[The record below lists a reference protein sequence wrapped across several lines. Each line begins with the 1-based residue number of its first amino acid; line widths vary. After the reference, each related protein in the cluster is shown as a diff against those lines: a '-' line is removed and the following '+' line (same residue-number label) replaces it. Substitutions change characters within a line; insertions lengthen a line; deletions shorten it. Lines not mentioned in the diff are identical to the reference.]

1 MAQSQVQRP
10 IDFSQSAFFTA
21 INSMAGWL
29 REQLAW
35 EAPPSV
41 QTQHQHH
48 KHNHNHKHAHNHGV
62 QDAYLLRNRELP
74 SVFTSQDCRNA
85 LEYWGRRCAVCER
98 PRGLWHTLSQDHWI
112 PLSSPDCPGTD
123 PTNILPLCCGTD
135 GCNNSKGRSLP
146 DVWLERKLG
155 KRRAGRKLA
164 EIEGYFNWVR
174 DLKGPRLGCPQCG
187 GRVNYVSEW
196 RSWHCERCDVAWD
209 KHDARG
215 YENCPKCQCWM
226 IGCDGSYLC
235 PRCNLECDR
244 NNLPT
249 CEECPNCCAGSLRWI
264 YKLGEACGL
273 WRCTGCRA
281 EWVFE

>member
-1 MAQSQVQRP
+1 MAQSQVLRL
-10 IDFSQSAFFTA
+10 IDFSQSAFFNA
-21 INSMAGWL
+21 FNSMAGWL
-29 REQLAW
+29 RDQLAW

-62 QDAYLLRNRELP
+62 QDAYLLRKRELP
-74 SVFTSQDCRNA
+74 NVFTSQDWRNA
-85 LEYWGRRCAVCER
+85 LEYWGHRCAVCER

-135 GCNNSKGRSLP
+135 GCNN
-146 DVWLERKLG
+146 
-155 KRRAGRKLA
+155 
-164 EIEGYFNWVR
+164 
-174 DLKGPRLGCPQCG
+174 
-187 GRVNYVSEW
+187 
-196 RSWHCERCDVAWD
+196 
-209 KHDARG
+209 
-215 YENCPKCQCWM
+215 M
-226 IGCDGSYLC
+226 
-235 PRCNLECDR
+235 
-244 NNLPT
+244 PT